1 MKKSTIYAVITI
13 ILIAILSFF
22 CSSCDENTK
31 QRLEG
36 PARTVVLMDNNG
48 DTIKVWKGNFHI
60 HPTENG
66 FVYFYIDGKKTII
79 NGGILISEYE

>member
-1 MKKSTIYAVITI
+1 MKKSTIYAAITI

-31 QRLEG
+31 LRLEG

-60 HPTENG
+60 HPTESG